1 MQDMTDE
8 QLEIANRNKKD
19 HISPLVL
26 HNSNI
31 LIRKG

>member
-19 HISPLVL
+19 RIAVFGLDH
-26 HNSNI
+26 SNI